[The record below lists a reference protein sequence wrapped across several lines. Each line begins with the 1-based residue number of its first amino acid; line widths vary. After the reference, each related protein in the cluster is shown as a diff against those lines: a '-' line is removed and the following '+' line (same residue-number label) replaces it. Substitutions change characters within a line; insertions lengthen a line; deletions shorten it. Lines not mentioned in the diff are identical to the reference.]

1 MSGKIVT
8 GLGSIYFSDD
18 VLANIAGR
26 ATTECYGV
34 VGMSSQRATDGLVEL
49 LKSENL
55 SRGVKIASDNEQ
67 LILELF
73 IIVQYG
79 TKISVIADNIIQ
91 KVKYTLEKLTGLT
104 VTKVVVNVQ
113 GVRP

>member
-1 MSGKIVT
+1 MSGKLVSEI
-8 GLGSIYFSDD
+8 GSIYFSDD
-18 VLANIAGR
+18 VLANIAGV

-55 SRGVKIASDNEQ
+55 AKGVKITGDNEK
-67 LILELF
+67 LVVELF

-91 KVKYTLEKLTGLT
+91 KVKYTLERLTGLT
-104 VTKVVVNVQ
+104 VTRVVVNVQ